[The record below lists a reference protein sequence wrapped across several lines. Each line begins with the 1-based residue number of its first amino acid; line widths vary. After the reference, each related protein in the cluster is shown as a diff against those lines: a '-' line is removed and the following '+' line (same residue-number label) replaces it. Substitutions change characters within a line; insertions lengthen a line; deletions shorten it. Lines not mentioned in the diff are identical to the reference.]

1 MATDNKWI
9 GVRVRGISMGIYM
22 TKGSGATDVGADGDV
37 RVCSERQPYL
47 ERFDDGRAGVV
58 DADDAEQT
66 AEEYDET
73 VEHYGAPFERVAL
86 QL

>member
-1 MATDNKWI
+1 
-9 GVRVRGISMGIYM
+9 V
-22 TKGSGATDVGADGDV
+22 GAHLWGADGDV

-58 DADDAEQT
+58 DANDAEQT

-73 VEHYGAPFERVAL
+73 VEHYGAPLERVTL